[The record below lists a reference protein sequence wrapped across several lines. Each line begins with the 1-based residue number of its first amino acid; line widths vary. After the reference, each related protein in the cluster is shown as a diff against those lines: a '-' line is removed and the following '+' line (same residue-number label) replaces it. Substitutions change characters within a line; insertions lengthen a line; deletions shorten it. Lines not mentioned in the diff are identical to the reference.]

1 MRGEFIMDDY
11 HLHDRRCAI
20 CKKRKDKYHVKYN
33 KRIHSDE
40 NWICDDCIKKIKEL
54 IDSH

>member
-1 MRGEFIMDDY
+1 MGY
-11 HLHDRRCAI
+11 HKYERRCAI
-20 CKKRKDKYHVKYN
+20 CKKRDNTYYTRYN
-33 KRIHSDE
+33 NLLMQNE